1 MKDYV
6 ILVDSC
12 CDLSKE
18 FRTKHNIEYVKM
30 LLNWTDEKGIEHE
43 NIADLDWET
52 LSMKEFYDIIR
63 RGIRFYTSMPSQQD
77 YMSFFE
83 KYLKEKKDVLYIA
96 CSSGLSNSINIAK
109 KLVETEVKEKYPNNK
124 VVVIDSLRAGMSLGM
139 IIMEAQKLKDEGKSI
154 EEVTTWIEENKLKYL
169 EVGIPETLTYLKRA
183 GRVSGPK
190 ALMGNMIGLKPILE
204 FDDKGSNIAVNKA
217 IGRKKAYIKMAEMIK
232 DHIEDSE
239 NQEIYLMHADCK
251 NNDVK
256 SFKEE
261 ILKAVKVKN
270 IIVEPLGPIIGAS
283 SGPGTIIVNY
293 RGK

>member
-12 CDLSKE
+12 CDLGKE

-30 LLNWTDEKGIEHE
+30 LLNWTDEKGVEHE

-77 YMSFFE
+77 YMGFFE

-109 KLVETEVKEKYPNNK
+109 KLVETEIKDKYPNNK
-124 VVVIDSLRAGMSLGM
+124 VVIIDSLRAGMSLGM

-154 EEVTTWIEENKLKYL
+154 EEVAKWVEENKLKYL

-190 ALMGNMIGLKPILE
+190 AFMGNMIGLKPILE

-217 IGRKKAYIKMAEMIK
+217 IGRRKAYVKMAEMIK
-232 DHIEDSE
+232 DHIDDPD

-251 NNDVK
+251 DDDVK
-256 SFKEE
+256 AFKDE

>member
-12 CDLSKE
+12 CDLGKE

-30 LLNWTDEKGIEHE
+30 LLNWTDEKGQEHE

-77 YMSFFE
+77 YMGFFE
-83 KYLKEKKDVLYIA
+83 KYLKEGKDVLYIA
-96 CSSGLSNSINIAK
+96 CSSGLSNSINIAR
-109 KLVETEVKEKYPNNK
+109 KLVETEVKEKYPKNK
-124 VVVIDSLRAGMSLGM
+124 VVVIDSLRAGMALGL

-154 EEVTTWIEENKLKYL
+154 EEVTKWVEENKLKYL

-190 ALMGNMIGLKPILE
+190 AFMGNMIGLKPILE
-204 FDDKGSNIAVNKA
+204 FDDKGSNIAVEKA
-217 IGRKKAYIKMAEMIK
+217 IGRRKAYVKMSEMIK
-232 DHIEDSE
+232 NHIEDPE
-239 NQEIYLMHADCK
+239 HQEIYLMHADCK
-251 NNDVK
+251 EDDVK
-256 SFKEE
+256 AFKDE

>member
-1 MKDYV
+1 
-6 ILVDSC
+6 
-12 CDLSKE
+12 
-18 FRTKHNIEYVKM
+18 
-30 LLNWTDEKGIEHE
+30 
-43 NIADLDWET
+43 
-52 LSMKEFYDIIR
+52 MKEFYDIIR

-77 YMSFFE
+77 YMDFFE
-83 KYLKEKKDVLYIA
+83 KYLKENKDVLYIA

-139 IIMEAQKLKDEGKSI
+139 IIMEAQRLKDEGKDI
-154 EEVTTWIEENKLKYL
+154 DEVTKWVEENKLKYL

-232 DHIEDSE
+232 NHIDDPE

-251 NNDVK
+251 DDDVK
-256 SFKEE
+256 AFKDE

>member
-12 CDLSKE
+12 CDLGKE
-18 FRTKHNIEYVKM
+18 FREKHNIEYVKM
-30 LLNWTDEKGIEHE
+30 LLNWTDEKGVEHE

-77 YMSFFE
+77 YMDFFD
-83 KYLKEKKDVLYIA
+83 KYLKENKDVLYIA

-124 VVVIDSLRAGMSLGM
+124 VIVIDSLRAGMSLGM
-139 IIMEAQKLKDEGKSI
+139 IIMEAQRLKDEGKDI
-154 EEVTTWIEENKLKYL
+154 DEVTKWVEENKLKYL

-232 DHIEDSE
+232 NHIDDPE

-251 NNDVK
+251 DDDVK
-256 SFKEE
+256 AFKDE

>member
-12 CDLSKE
+12 CDLGKE

-30 LLNWTDEKGIEHE
+30 LLNWTDEKGVEHE

-63 RGIRFYTSMPSQQD
+63 RGNRFYTSMPSQQD
-77 YMSFFE
+77 YMGFFE

-109 KLVETEVKEKYPNNK
+109 KLVETEIKDKYPNNK
-124 VVVIDSLRAGMSLGM
+124 VVIIDSLRAGMSLGM

-154 EEVTTWIEENKLKYL
+154 EEVAKWVEENKLKYL

-190 ALMGNMIGLKPILE
+190 AFMGNMIGLKPILE

-217 IGRKKAYIKMAEMIK
+217 IGRRKAYVKMAEMIK
-232 DHIEDSE
+232 DHIDDPE

-251 NNDVK
+251 DDDVK
-256 SFKEE
+256 AFKDE

>member
-12 CDLSKE
+12 CDLGKE

-30 LLNWTDEKGIEHE
+30 LLNWTDEKGVEHE

-77 YMSFFE
+77 YMGFFE

-109 KLVETEVKEKYPNNK
+109 KLVETEIKDKYPNNK
-124 VVVIDSLRAGMSLGM
+124 VVIIDSLRAGMSLGM
-139 IIMEAQKLKDEGKSI
+139 IIMEAQRLKDEGKDI
-154 EEVTTWIEENKLKYL
+154 DEVTKWVEENKLKYL

-217 IGRKKAYIKMAEMIK
+217 IGRRKAYVKMAEMIK
-232 DHIEDSE
+232 NHIDDPE

-251 NNDVK
+251 DDDVK
-256 SFKEE
+256 AFKDE

>member
-12 CDLSKE
+12 CDLGKE

-30 LLNWTDEKGIEHE
+30 LLNWTDEKGVEHE

-77 YMSFFE
+77 YMGFFE

-109 KLVETEVKEKYPNNK
+109 KLVETEIKDKYPNNK

-154 EEVTTWIEENKLKYL
+154 DEVAKWVEENKLKYL

-190 ALMGNMIGLKPILE
+190 AFMGNMIGLKPILE

-217 IGRKKAYIKMAEMIK
+217 IGRRKAYVKMAEMIK
-232 DHIEDSE
+232 DHIDDPE

-251 NNDVK
+251 DDDVK
-256 SFKEE
+256 AFKDE
-261 ILKAVKVKN
+261 ILKAVKVKS

>member
-12 CDLSKE
+12 CDLGKE

-30 LLNWTDEKGIEHE
+30 LLNWTDEKGVEHE

-77 YMSFFE
+77 YMGFFE

-109 KLVETEVKEKYPNNK
+109 KLVETEIKDKYPNNK
-124 VVVIDSLRAGMSLGM
+124 VVIIDSLRAGMSLGM

-154 EEVTTWIEENKLKYL
+154 EEVAKWVEENKLKYL

-190 ALMGNMIGLKPILE
+190 AFMGNMIGLKPILE

-217 IGRKKAYIKMAEMIK
+217 IGRRKAYVKMAEMIK
-232 DHIEDSE
+232 DHIDDPE

-251 NNDVK
+251 DDDVK
-256 SFKEE
+256 AFKDE

>member
-12 CDLSKE
+12 CDVSKE
-18 FRTKHNIEYVKM
+18 FRSKHNIEYVKM
-30 LLNWTDEKGIEHE
+30 FLNWTDEKGVEHE

-63 RGIRFYTSMPSQQD
+63 RGIRFYTSMPTQQD
-77 YMSFFE
+77 YRDYFE
-83 KYLKEKKDVLYIA
+83 KFLKKDLNVLYIA
-96 CSSGLSNSINIAK
+96 CSSGLSNSVNIAK
-109 KLVETEVKEKYPNNK
+109 NLVESKISKEYPNNK
-124 VVVIDSLRAGMSLGM
+124 VIVVDSLRAGMALGL
-139 IIMEAQKLKDEGKSI
+139 IIMEAQKLKDEGKDI
-154 EEVTTWIEENKLKYL
+154 DEVAKWVEENKLKYL

-190 ALMGNMIGLKPILE
+190 AFMGNMIGLKPILE

-217 IGRKKAYIKMAEMIK
+217 IGRRKAYIKMAEMIK
-232 DHIEDSE
+232 DHIEDPE
-239 NQEIYLMHADCK
+239 HQEIYLMHADCK
-251 NNDVK
+251 DEDVK
-256 SFKEE
+256 AFKDE

>member
-18 FRTKHNIEYVKM
+18 FRDKHNIEYVKM
-30 LLNWTDEKGIEHE
+30 LLNWTDEKGVEHE

-77 YMSFFE
+77 YMGFFE

-109 KLVETEVKEKYPNNK
+109 KLVETEVKEKYPYNK
-124 VVVIDSLRAGMSLGM
+124 VVVIDSLRAGMALGM

-154 EEVTTWIEENKLKYL
+154 EEVTKWIEDNKLKYL

-190 ALMGNMIGLKPILE
+190 AFMGNMIG
-204 FDDKGSNIAVNKA
+204 A
-217 IGRKKAYIKMAEMIK
+217 
-232 DHIEDSE
+232 
-239 NQEIYLMHADCK
+239 
-251 NNDVK
+251 
-256 SFKEE
+256 
-261 ILKAVKVKN
+261 
-270 IIVEPLGPIIGAS
+270 
-283 SGPGTIIVNY
+283 
-293 RGK
+293 